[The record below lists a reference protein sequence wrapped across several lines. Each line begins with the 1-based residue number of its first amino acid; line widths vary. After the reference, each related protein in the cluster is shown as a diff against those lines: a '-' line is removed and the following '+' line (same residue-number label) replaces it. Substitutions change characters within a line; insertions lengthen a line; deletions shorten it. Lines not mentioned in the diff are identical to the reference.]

1 MWLSRM
7 RWMAIVAQIFSLWLG
22 LRLEMIDPREAPL
35 FGGIIATIACFNR
48 WVTRASPQGRHV
60 LLAHLLLDL
69 GCLIALL
76 SLAGGC
82 ANPMVAL
89 IFLHAGLGPM
99 LLVGGDSLLYLLAI
113 CMSLGTV
120 CYMTPPHGA
129 THVVTGF
136 DRILRLGSEIFVVC
150 AIWGMTSW
158 LSSTMAKLRTVLAG
172 AQRKQQRSEHLRA
185 LGAMASG
192 FSHEFATP
200 LNTAKM
206 RLERAL
212 RVVPRVDG
220 PPPDPHAELTAALA
234 AVEQCE
240 GVLRGLFGTQL
251 DAGSVRFSEF
261 DLGAFVERICARWK
275 GEKGD
280 MVVRIVPPAHEMN
293 VRCIAPQIALSKT
306 LLDLLDNAAEATK
319 NGGGHVRQPIDVQLD
334 TSQGQARIA
343 ISDRGCGFPENLKD
357 RVGEPFA
364 TSRSGGTG
372 LGLYAAHGLM
382 DALGGLLEI
391 IPRDGGGTT
400 VMLTFPLIGSQ

>member
-7 RWMAIVAQIFSLWLG
+7 RWMAIMAQIFSLWLG

-35 FGGIIATIACFNR
+35 LGGIIATLACFNR
-48 WVTRASPQGRHV
+48 WVTKAAPQGPHV

-69 GCLIALL
+69 GCLTGLL

-99 LLVGGDSLLYLLAI
+99 LLVGVDNLLYLLAT
-113 CMSLGTV
+113 CVSLGTV
-120 CYMTPPHGA
+120 CYMTPLHEAPHLG
-129 THVVTGF
+129 TGF
-136 DRILRLGSEIFVVC
+136 DRLFRLGSEIFVVC
-150 AIWGMTSW
+150 AIWGITSW
-158 LSSTMAKLRTVLAG
+158 LANTMAKLRTVLAG

-212 RVVPRVDG
+212 RVVPRADG
-220 PPPDPHAELTAALA
+220 PPADPHSELTAALS

-261 DLGAFVERICARWK
+261 DLRAFVERICARWQ
-275 GEKGD
+275 GDKGD
-280 MVVRIVPPAHEMN
+280 MVVHMAPPELEGG
-293 VRCIAPQIALSKT
+293 VRCVAPQIALSKT
-306 LLDLLDNAAEATK
+306 LLDLLDNAAEASQ
-319 NGGGHVRQPIDVQLD
+319 NRGGHPRQAIDVELY

-357 RVGEPFA
+357 RLGEPFT

-391 IPRDGGGTT
+391 TPRDGGGTT